1 MADDSQLFP
10 ASRIIP
16 GPADLWHYPAYNL
29 VAWQPKGVLD
39 DLLLD
44 EIGEWL
50 CTVEKESPPF
60 ERFVDLSRLTQI
72 AVRTDHVFEFA
83 RKRAE
88 EVAGMTR
95 VNSAIFSDDWI
106 SFGIA
111 RLYEELMAGTPIDVR
126 AFHDRAEAA
135 AWLGVP
141 VEILKL
147 GDEPAPAH

>member
-1 MADDSQLFP
+1 MADDSEPLP
-10 ASRIIP
+10 ASRISP
-16 GPADLWHYPAYNL
+16 GPADLWHYPAHNL
-29 VAWQPKGVLD
+29 VAWKPKGVLD

-44 EIGEWL
+44 EIGEWV
-50 CTVEKESPPF
+50 CTIEEASPPF
-60 ERFVDLSRLTQI
+60 DRFVDLSRLTQV

-83 RKRAE
+83 RRRAE
-88 EVAGMTR
+88 QVAGMTR

-111 RLYEELMAGTPIDVR
+111 HLYQELMAGTPIDVH